1 MELPSIEDALMDVV
15 QICGGHVATSALMLT
30 LCSDLTKSGTVLG
43 VSVTVTVTGEFFRL
57 EQSKDIT
64 IDCLG
69 DATGLAMCS

>member
-1 MELPSIEDALMDVV
+1 
-15 QICGGHVATSALMLT
+15 
-30 LCSDLTKSGTVLG
+30 
-43 VSVTVTVTGEFFRL
+43 VTVTGEFFRL

>member
-15 QICGGHVATSALMLT
+15 QIGGGHVATSALMLT

-43 VSVTVTVTGEFFRL
+43 VSVTVTGEFFRL

>member
-43 VSVTVTVTGEFFRL
+43 VSVTVTGEFFRL